1 MDKNKPAPLPAPT
14 PSHPKAGRIAGAATA
29 FAVVCAVMAFMMFNS
44 AQSVPITPL
53 LNSLPALNSAGDSVY
68 NEMFIS
74 DASGVVTTPND
85 AGVFTVVAGAPLTAG
100 GTDGSDCITA
110 SITTGLFTIAKTC
123 GSGRVLLTACVNLAA
138 GSSNTGL
145 ATTGAWAQNGTALA
159 TSVASRLI
167 KTEVVDAGNTYA
179 PMGCA
184 VATATAAKDDTFGF
198 YVTNPGGGLTATIK
212 QANVR
217 IQKIRN

>member
-1 MDKNKPAPLPAPT
+1 MTDTAPT
-14 PSHPKAGRIAGAATA
+14 NDKPTSLRSRIAGGVTA
-29 FAVVCAVMAFMMFNS
+29 FVAICAVMGFMMFNS
-44 AQSVPITPL
+44 AQSVPLTPL
-53 LNSLPALNSAGDSVY
+53 VGMLPALNSAGDSVY

-74 DASGVVTTPND
+74 DSTGVVVTPND
-85 AGVFTVVAGAPLTAG
+85 AGVFTVVSGAPLTAG

-110 SITTGLFTIAKTC
+110 SITTGLFTIAKNC
-123 GSGRVLLTACVNLAA
+123 GTGRVLLTACVNLAA
-138 GSSNTGL
+138 GSSNAAQ

-159 TSVASRLI
+159 TSAASRLI
-167 KTEVVDAGNTYA
+167 KTEVVDAGNAYA

-184 VATATAAKDDTFGF
+184 VATATAALDDTFGF